1 MKSFAAIALALLASA
16 APSLA
21 NVVFSS
27 PTAGQTISV
36 SGVTASI
43 TVAWSD
49 GGDAPTFADIA
60 SAQLFL
66 MSGSDDNPEALYTGS
81 TITSLSTTTST
92 VMSVDEGIGGNGY
105 YFIKMLQT
113 TTDAQTVVT
122 YSPRFKLAGMTG
134 VFDAVVSA
142 GLASSETDTPP
153 GTTPVALGGSSS
165 STSAAATADTSVTI
179 SLPMT
184 FNLALQTGLTR
195 TAPAIPWPQTK
206 ITAQTTDVA
215 PLYPTSEYT
224 VYTTYGAIPTI
235 VTTITS
241 SAPYTYE
248 VAANAAS
255 VMPDPSVAGHHYKR
269 DVVEEEGK
277 TVEVPGRWT
286 E

>member
-1 MKSFAAIALALLASA
+1 MKSFGAIALALLASA

-27 PTAGQTISV
+27 PAAGETIAV
-36 SGVTASI
+36 SGTTASI
-43 TVAWSD
+43 TIAWTD

-66 MSGSDDNPEALYTGS
+66 MSGSDENPTALYTGS

-92 VMSVDEGIGGNGY
+92 VMSVDEGIGGDGY

-122 YSPRFKLAGMTG
+122 YSPRFKLSGMTG

-142 GLASSETDTPP
+142 GLASSETDTPS
-153 GTTPVALGGSSS
+153 GTTPAALGGSSS
-165 STSAAATADTSVTI
+165 STAATADTSVTI

-255 VMPDPSVAGHHYKR
+255 VMPNPSVAGHHYKR

-277 TVEVPGRWT
+277 TVEVAGRWT